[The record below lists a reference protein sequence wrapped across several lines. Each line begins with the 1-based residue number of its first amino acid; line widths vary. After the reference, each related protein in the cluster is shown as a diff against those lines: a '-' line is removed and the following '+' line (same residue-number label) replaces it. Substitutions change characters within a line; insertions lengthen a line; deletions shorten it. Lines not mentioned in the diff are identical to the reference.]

1 MKYMNKNRCI
11 GQGAVTNVLREQEML
26 KALEYP
32 FIVNLWFAF
41 QDVEDIFVVLDLLL
55 GGDLRYHIQ
64 QNVRFNENT
73 VKVYLVE
80 LASALDYLRCKHI
93 IHRCVIC

>member
-1 MKYMNKNRCI
+1 MNKNKCI

-32 FIVNLWFAF
+32 LIVNLWFAF

-73 VKVYLVE
+73 IKVYLVE
-80 LASALDYLRCKHI
+80 LSSALDYLRCKHI
-93 IHRCVIC
+93 IHR